1 MPETTATAVASP
13 NIALIKYW
21 GNLDDELR
29 LPASPSISF
38 NLAELH
44 ARTTVRWGKEL
55 KADLVWINGEQATGP
70 ALLRVSRHLD
80 HVRKLAGYNIC
91 AEVRSESNFPTGA
104 GIASSAAAFAALSLA
119 ATAALG
125 LNLSERELSILARL
139 GSGSASRSIPGGF
152 VAWYCAPTHA
162 ESYAETIAPPDYWDL
177 VDLIAVVSRVHK
189 QTGSTAGH
197 PLAATSPLQ
206 EARLATA
213 QARFDRCQQAL
224 LARDFASLAEV
235 VELDSTIMHSV
246 MMTSTPPLFYWLPP
260 SLRVMQRVREWR
272 ADGLDVCCTL
282 DAGPNVHC
290 ICTAATADAI
300 ETELRAL
307 DGVLEVR
314 RATPGG
320 PARLAE

>member
-1 MPETTATAVASP
+1 M
-13 NIALIKYW
+13 
-21 GNLDDELR
+21 
-29 LPASPSISF
+29 
-38 NLAELH
+38 
-44 ARTTVRWGKEL
+44 
-55 KADLVWINGEQATGP
+55 
-70 ALLRVSRHLD
+70 RVSRHLD
-80 HVRKLAGYNIC
+80 HVRRLAGYNIC

-162 ESYAETIAPPDYWDL
+162 ESYAETIAPPDYWGL
-177 VDLIAVVSRVHK
+177 VDLIAVVSRAHK

-260 SLRVMQRVREWR
+260 SLTVMQRVREWR
-272 ADGLDVCCTL
+272 ADGHAVCSTL

-300 ETELRAL
+300 EADLLAL